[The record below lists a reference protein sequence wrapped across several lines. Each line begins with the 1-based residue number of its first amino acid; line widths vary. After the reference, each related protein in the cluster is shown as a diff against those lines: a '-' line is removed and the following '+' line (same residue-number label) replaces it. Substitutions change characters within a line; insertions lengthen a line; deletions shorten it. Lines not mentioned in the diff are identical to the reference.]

1 MKITGIKLKNF
12 RSYRDEVSVKVDDLT
27 VFVGKNDAGKSTL
40 LEALDIFFNDK
51 DACVKIEA
59 DDLNK
64 VAEAAEDYEISISV
78 TFSDIPSEVDID
90 AGNKTT
96 LEAEY
101 LLNDSGDLEVKKVY
115 KNGKMSSVFL
125 VANHPAS
132 PLSKDL
138 MQLKQV
144 ALKKI
149 ITENSIECSSQ
160 SINATMRDAIRN
172 HEGDLELRQTEID
185 SKNEDTKKIWESLQR
200 YMPVYAL
207 FQSDRSNSDQ
217 DNEVQNPMKLAVKE
231 IMQDPGL
238 QDKFAEIFSD
248 VEQRTKEIANQ
259 TLEKLK
265 EMNPEVADQLS
276 PKLPKLEDLKWAD
289 VFKSISI
296 TSDEDIKLNKRGSGV
311 KRLVLLNFFRAEA
324 DRRKKARN
332 VGDVIYAI
340 EEPETSQHP
349 EHQKKLIDA
358 LITLSESDNTQV
370 VLTTHSPALG
380 QMLPVESLNLVDNQS
395 IESGENTYG
404 KIAKSLGVM
413 PNYNKLIICVEGNHD
428 VTFINNINS
437 CIPELKAI
445 IDLGQ
450 SDISVMPLYGSNL
463 IDWVQKDYLKNSSV
477 VQFHLYDKDVEP
489 KTSSNQTYVDDV
501 NNRSDQSS
509 ARLTQLR
516 ELENYLPQSLI
527 ESELSISIG
536 SVSNW
541 NEEDIP
547 VLVASKLGLPSDK
560 SEVIAKRRLN
570 GQVSKKMTKS
580 MLEQAGTW
588 GEVKSWFEDIRRI
601 SNIIGSESD

>member
-12 RSYRDEVSVKVDDLT
+12 RSYRDEVSIKLDDLT
-27 VFVGKNDAGKSTL
+27 VFVGKNDAGKSTI

-51 DACVKIEA
+51 EACVKIEA
-59 DDLNK
+59 EDLNK
-64 VAEAAEDYEISISV
+64 AAESAEDYESSIAV
-78 TFSDIPSEVDID
+78 TFSDLPDEVDID

-96 LEAEY
+96 LSAEY
-101 LLNDSGDLEVKKVY
+101 LLNDNNELEVKKIY
-115 KNGKMSSVFL
+115 KSGKLGSVL
-125 VANHPAS
+125 LIANHPTS

-138 MQLKQV
+138 MNLKQT
-144 ALKKI
+144 ALKKL
-149 ITENSIECSSQ
+149 ITDNSIECTSQ
-160 SINATMRDAIRN
+160 SVNATMRAAIRD
-172 HEGDLELRQTEID
+172 HEGNLQLQPTEID
-185 SKNEDTKKIWESLQR
+185 SKNEDTKRIWDNLQR

-231 IMQDPGL
+231 IMQDPAL
-238 QDKFAEIFSD
+238 QDKFTEIFNE
-248 VEQRTKEIANQ
+248 VESRTKDIVNQ

-296 TSDEDIKLNKRGSGV
+296 TSDDGIKLNKRGSGV

-324 DRRKKARN
+324 DRRRKSRN

-349 EHQKKLIDA
+349 EHQKMLIDA
-358 LITLSESDNTQV
+358 LIALSKSDNTQV

-380 QMLPVESLNLVDNQS
+380 QILPVDSLRLVDNQS
-395 IESGENTYG
+395 IELGDSVYG

-413 PNYNKLIICVEGNHD
+413 PNYNKLIICVEGSHD
-428 VTFINNINS
+428 VTFINNIND
-437 CIPELKAI
+437 CVPELKAI
-445 IDLGQ
+445 IDLSQ
-450 SDISVMPLYGSNL
+450 SDISVMPLHGSNL

-477 VQFHLYDKDVEP
+477 VQFHPYDKDIEP
-489 KTSSNQTYVDDV
+489 KTSDNQTRIDEV
-501 NNRSDQSS
+501 NNRLDQSS

-516 ELENYLPQSLI
+516 EMENYLPQSLI
-527 ESELSISIG
+527 ESELSISLG

-560 SEVIAKRRLN
+560 SEAIAKSRLN
-570 GQVSKKMTKS
+570 GQVSKKLTKS
-580 MLEQAGTW
+580 ILEQAGTW
-588 GEVKSWFEDIRRI
+588 EEVKGWFEGIKQISDTIR
-601 SNIIGSESD
+601 SESD